1 MLRKSANLEVAARSK
16 KIVKKLADLAEK
28 GNTASTKLLVAL
40 VSKNELGKPLSIRQS
55 KYIGE
60 HISAN
65 LRSSWSAR
73 SRRAVARNINRRKEI
88 S

>member
-1 MLRKSANLEVAARSK
+1 MLRKSANLEVAARSE

-60 HISAN
+60 LAVEVDRAI
-65 LRSSWSAR
+65 LESSG
-73 SRRAVARNINRRKEI
+73 EDHQ
-88 S
+88 